1 MTIQGIRCDRPL
13 EFLAAGEVDRIH
25 QGTLDV
31 LATVGVRFEYE
42 PALKALQ
49 AGGCGVDFDTRI
61 VRFPREVV
69 EQAMAYCPTR
79 FVFRGR
85 TAEFDVEF
93 SPQTVLYATGVG
105 FALIDRLTGERRSA
119 TAADMAEMV
128 SLLDTLENIDLI
140 FDPLPYLADK
150 PQLLNW
156 EHKIAQYVKYACKPG
171 LAPSPMGQIDPK
183 WQILICEAAG
193 RELLGDVTA
202 SSPLSYAPN
211 AARFITLMAQQDF
224 PLAIYGG
231 ASPGVSAP
239 ATLAGSLVA
248 QNAEVLAGIVLA
260 QLTHPGCRV
269 LYGSYLLPMDMRI
282 AAVVSGGIENSLIF
296 SATAQIARRYNL
308 PSLLVHPAT
317 DSKVPDEQAGYEKGI
332 QWAVLTLSGLSCLGG
347 AGQLENS
354 ALMSYVQLMID
365 DEIIGMVKRLMRG
378 ITVNDETLAL
388 DQIQT
393 VGFFPRQYLATAF
406 TKQWWKREQYLT
418 KISDRHPYE
427 AWQKR
432 GATDVVARARARLE
446 ELMKRVELHPLP
458 ETMCR
463 DIDLVVEEAEKHEA
477 G

>member
-13 EFLAAGEVDRIH
+13 EFLAAGDVERIH
-25 QGTLDV
+25 QATLDV

-42 PALKALQ
+42 PALGTLH
-49 AGGCGVDFDTRI
+49 AGGCRVDFDSR
-61 VRFPREVV
+61 VARFPAEVV
-69 EQAMAYCPTR
+69 EQTIANCPAR
-79 FVFRGR
+79 FAFRGR
-85 TAEFDVEF
+85 TAEFNVDF
-93 SPQTVLYATGVG
+93 SPQTVLYASGVG
-105 FALIDRLTGERRSA
+105 FALIDRVTGQRRSA

-128 SLLDTLENIDLI
+128 SLLDTLDSIDLI
-140 FDPLPYLADK
+140 FDPLPYLADQ

-156 EHKIAQYVKYACKPG
+156 EYKIAQYVKYARKAG
-171 LAPSPMGQIDPK
+171 LAPSPLGKIDPK

-202 SSPLSYAPN
+202 SSPLAYAPN
-211 AARFITLMAQQDF
+211 AARFIMLMAEKDF
-224 PLAIYGG
+224 PLAVYGG
-231 ASPGVSAP
+231 ATPGVSAP
-239 ATLAGSLVA
+239 ATLAGSLVT

-260 QLTHPGCRV
+260 QLTRPGSRV

-282 AAVVSGGIENSLIF
+282 AAVVSGGIENSLLY

-317 DSKVPDEQAGYEKGI
+317 DSKIPDAQAGYEKGI
-332 QWAVLTLSGLSCLGG
+332 QWAMLTLSGLSCLGG

-354 ALMSYVQLMID
+354 TLMSYVQLMID

-378 ITVNDETLAL
+378 IAVNDEMLAL
-388 DQIQT
+388 DQIRN

-406 TKQWWKREQYLT
+406 TREWWKREQYLP
-418 KISDRHPYE
+418 KISDRHPHD

-432 GATDVVARARARLE
+432 AATDVVARAQARLD
-446 ELMKRVELHPLP
+446 ELMRRVELHPLP

-463 DIDLVVEEAEKHEA
+463 DIDQVLEEAEKHEA